1 MERDVGRVSGGGR
14 RGMVGERTRGK
25 GWVER
30 SGEGGLREGMSI
42 KGHRMCEGLGE
53 ARLGCARRLQEREG
67 ERRRK

>member
-1 MERDVGRVSGGGR
+1 MAAGGEEQWVR
-14 RGMVGERTRGK
+14 ELARK

-67 ERRRK
+67 ERSRK